1 MALIVGL
8 LLLSLGVLPAA
19 AFPAP
24 PVLGGVMATTSL
36 LLATKTKKRTAVR
49 KPAPRK
55 KARTRATKKRRPSA
69 AALAAAARTK
79 AAATVKVAEVI
90 GEPTN
95 AYLEQPGA
103 LVPFFEQLYRQ
114 ENRLAPGP
122 VRVLQFG
129 DSHTA
134 AHYWTGAIRDALQ
147 SRFGNGGSGFIHAG
161 KPWVGYRRFDVTT
174 AASPGWSS
182 EGLVGKPSQRGDE
195 FQGLSGVS
203 VHANRPGAWITLE
216 ALTSSLEIQYLQQ
229 PGGGTFLLYDND
241 ELVAEQSTDGELGP
255 GILQFSTVEGTHVFK
270 IVTASA
276 ASIKLYGW
284 ITEEPMGVTYEPL
297 GISGANASI
306 SNRWNIPLFQHFLA
320 RRDPALIVVAY
331 GSNEAGQLAWTYEK
345 YFEEFDSLLKK
356 IRAASPSAS
365 LLVVGPPDRLWYQR
379 RGGWKAAPRMDVVV
393 RAQRDAAKANRAAYW
408 DTQSRMGG
416 DGSIRDWVH
425 AGLAARDYVHF
436 SADGYRR
443 LGDVL
448 YQDLMVQY
456 NEFKTLRNEWSASSQ
471 YDRTAT
477 EDPQPDQQGHQEE

>member
-1 MALIVGL
+1 MARMLGVAALVFGL
-8 LLLSLGVLPAA
+8 LPAL
-19 AFPAP
+19 AFSAP
-24 PVLGGVMATTSL
+24 PGVPGAILAVSP
-36 LLATKTKKRTAVR
+36 LLAATAKKRTAVR
-49 KPAPRK
+49 KPAARK
-55 KARTRATKKRRPSA
+55 KRKVKTTRKRRPSA
-69 AALAAAARTK
+69 AALASAARAK
-79 AAATVKVAEVI
+79 AAATVKVSEEI

-95 AYLEQPGA
+95 AFLEQPGA

-114 ENRLAPGP
+114 ENHLNQGP

-147 SRFGNGGSGFIHAG
+147 ARFGNGGSGFIHAG
-161 KPWVGYRRFDVTT
+161 KPWVGYRRFDVST
-174 AASPGWSS
+174 AASPGWAS

-195 FQGLSGVS
+195 FQGLGGVS
-203 VHANRPGAWITLE
+203 VHSTRAGAWITLE
-216 ALTSSLEIQYLQQ
+216 ATTSNLEIQYLQQ
-229 PGGGTFLLYDND
+229 PGGGSFRLYDNE
-241 ELVAEQSTDGELGP
+241 ELVAEQSTDGDLGP
-255 GILQFSTVEGTHVFK
+255 GILQFATVEGPHSFK

-276 ASIKLYGW
+276 APVKLYGW
-284 ITEEPMGVTYEPL
+284 ISEEPLGVTVEPL

-306 SNRWNIPLFQHFLA
+306 NTRWNLPLFQHFLA
-320 RRDPALIVVAY
+320 RRDPALVVVAY

-345 YFEEFDSLLKK
+345 YFEEFDALLKK
-356 IRAASPSAS
+356 IRAASPAAS

-379 RGGWKAAPRMDVVV
+379 RGGWKAAPRMDTVI
-393 RAQRDAAKANRAAYW
+393 RAQRDAARANRAAFW

-456 NEFKTLRNEWSASSQ
+456 NEFKTLRNDWSASSQ
-471 YDRTAT
+471 YDRTAA
-477 EDPQPDQQGHQEE
+477 EDPRPDQQGHQ

>member
-1 MALIVGL
+1 MALILGAVLLTVGM
-8 LLLSLGVLPAA
+8 LPAA

-24 PVLGGVMATTSL
+24 PALLGAVTAASP
-36 LLATKTKKRTAVR
+36 LLAATAKKRTVVR
-49 KPAPRK
+49 KPVARK
-55 KARTRATKKRRPSA
+55 KRTTRTAKKRRPSA
-69 AALAAAARTK
+69 AALAAAARAK
-79 AAATVKVAEVI
+79 ATATVKVSEEI

-95 AYLEQPGA
+95 AFLEQPGA

-114 ENRLAPGP
+114 ENHLNQGP

-134 AHYWTGAIRDALQ
+134 AHFWTSTMRDALQ

-195 FQGLSGVS
+195 FQGLGGVS
-203 VHANRPGAWITLE
+203 VHSTRAGAWISLE
-216 ALTSSLEIQYLQQ
+216 ASTGNLEIQYLQQ
-229 PGGGTFLLYDND
+229 PGGGSFRLYDND

-255 GILQFSTVEGTHVFK
+255 GILQFSTVEGAHAFK
-270 IVTASA
+270 IVTASSA
-276 ASIKLYGW
+276 PVKLYGW
-284 ITEEPMGVTYEPL
+284 ISEEPLGVTYEPL

-306 SNRWNIPLFQHFLA
+306 STRWNLPLFQHFLA

-331 GSNEAGQLAWTYEK
+331 GSNEAGQLAWTYDK
-345 YFEEFDSLLKK
+345 YFEEFDGLLKK
-356 IRAASPSAS
+356 IRAASPAAS

-379 RGGWKAAPRMDVVV
+379 RGGWRAAPRMDIVV

-471 YDRTAT
+471 YDRAAT
-477 EDPQPDQQGHQEE
+477 ENSQPDQQGHQEE